1 MSSTNAIGSSPNAPS
16 SRRRRIGERVLTAL
30 RVLLAI
36 QFAAGGLLKLVGAE
50 PMVTLFA
57 DIGAGQWLR
66 HVVGVLELAGAI
78 GLLVPAV
85 AGAAAA
91 GLTALVTGALLTRVA
106 VLGGPPVAEIVFL
119 VAVAVVGY
127 HRRAQL
133 RSLAARLPR

>member
-1 MSSTNAIGSSPNAPS
+1 
-16 SRRRRIGERVLTAL
+16 
-30 RVLLAI
+30 
-36 QFAAGGLLKLVGAE
+36 
-50 PMVTLFA
+50 MVTLFA

-91 GLTALVTGALLTRVA
+91 GLTALMTGALLTRVA
-106 VLGGPPVAEIVFL
+106 VLDGPPVAEIVFL